1 MIAENLIED
10 AGNKK
15 PILLVSCFGGA
26 KYFKMSHKLEKDFM
40 DGIGQ
45 IAATEGKTN
54 LYSPSILHRNK

>member
-1 MIAENLIED
+1 MAEILVND
-10 AGNKK
+10 TGNKK

-54 LYSPSILHRNK
+54 PYSSSI